1 MLQYQ
6 QKEYLYENYVKMRR
20 SIKDIASENGVKS
33 RTIEKWVS
41 KLGLANLRGRVKNT
55 INLDKLALTPQF
67 YYFLGLVVTDGY
79 IDLKNHRVVIR
90 MRNAGTKD
98 ALESLKDYFEFTGSV
113 HCYKNCDYDLCITS
127 RELIDFMET
136 LDISGV
142 EKTYKV
148 SLPNTFPNDDCARMF
163 ARGVFEGDGTVH
175 LIKNK
180 FGTFWGGEFK
190 LVMGSPKFIQEF
202 IRFLEEFVDIKTVE
216 KFQITR
222 GKSYSKIEL
231 TVSQSKEF
239 YKWIYKGF
247 DNFRISE
254 KYKKVCLITEE
265 IV

>member
-20 SIKDIASENGVKS
+20 SIKDIALENGVKS

-90 MRNAGTKD
+90 MRNDGTKD

-127 RELIDFMET
+127 RELIDFMGT

-254 KYKKVCLITEE
+254 KYKKVCLITED